1 MSDNNP
7 LKIFARVCAQ
17 IGWDK
22 KLSDLS
28 EEEVI
33 GIISNI
39 QIAKGID
46 KFYDGEEIV
55 RIHFLYSDRSWKG
68 GGDAPF

>member
-1 MSDNNP
+1 MPENNP
-7 LKIFARVCAQ
+7 LKEFARICSE
-17 IGWDK
+17 IGWNK